1 VTREEGSSAAGL
13 LYAIGAYGAWGLS
26 PVYWKWVAAVP
37 ADELLAWR
45 AVWSFAVAFAFCAA
59 SGRGPEVRALLASP
73 RRWLPL
79 AATGALLAVN
89 WLTFVYAV
97 QTDRIVA
104 TSLGYY
110 LSPLVHVCLGVL
122 VLAERLPR
130 VQALALAIAS
140 AGVAYLTYE
149 YGELPWIALLLPT
162 TFGAYGLVRKLAAAR
177 PLAGFAVE
185 MALLLPAAGAYAV
198 WQLASGRS
206 ALLSGAGWPLNAL
219 VAASGLVTALPLI
232 WFVAAAR
239 RLPLVTLGMFQY
251 LAPSVALGIAVWL
264 YAEPFTRVQALTFGG
279 IWVALGL
286 YSLDMAARAR
296 ALRGIRPDPASG
308 R

>member
-1 VTREEGSSAAGL
+1 VAREQGSPAAGL

-26 PVYWKWVAAVP
+26 PVYWKWVASVP

-45 AVWSFAVAFAFCAA
+45 ALWSCAVAFAFCAA
-59 SGRGPEVRALLASP
+59 SGRGPEVRSLLASP

-122 VLAERLPR
+122 VLSERLPR
-130 VQALALAIAS
+130 AQALALAIAS

-162 TFGAYGLVRKLAAAR
+162 TFGVYGLVRKVAAAR
-177 PLAGFAVE
+177 PLAGFTVE
-185 MALLLPAAGAYAV
+185 MTLLLPAALAYV
-198 WQLASGRS
+198 GWQLATGRS
-206 ALLSGAGWPLNAL
+206 ALLGAGWPLNAL
-219 VAASGLVTALPLI
+219 VAASGVVTALPLI
-232 WFVAAAR
+232 WFVAAAH

-251 LAPSVALGIAVWL
+251 LAPSIALGIAVWA
-264 YAEPFTRVQALTFGG
+264 YAEPFTRVQALTFSG
-279 IWVALGL
+279 IWIALAL
-286 YSLDMAARAR
+286 YSADLFARAR
-296 ALRGIRPDPASG
+296 RR
-308 R
+308 